1 MTNTDTPLQ
10 TLIEAF
16 KLTLL
21 DDHCEPIDNALNY
34 YQGSN
39 DAGEFI
45 DYFSDTY
52 IHTAEVIYYHK
63 AMEFLLEHD
72 ASLATSIELAHE
84 YGYETEAINS
94 ELLATLLLQQML
106 SEELHDLDSDLEDY
120 FEALEAL
127 ESEVA

>member
-1 MTNTDTPLQ
+1 
-10 TLIEAF
+10 
-16 KLTLL
+16 
-21 DDHCEPIDNALNY
+21 
-34 YQGSN
+34 
-39 DAGEFI
+39 
-45 DYFSDTY
+45 
-52 IHTAEVIYYHK
+52 
-63 AMEFLLEHD
+63 MEFLLEHD